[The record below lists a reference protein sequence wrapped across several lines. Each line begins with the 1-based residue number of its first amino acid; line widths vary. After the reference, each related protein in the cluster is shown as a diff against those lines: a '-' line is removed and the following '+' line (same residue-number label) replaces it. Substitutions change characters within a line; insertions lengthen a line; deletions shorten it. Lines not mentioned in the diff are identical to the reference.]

1 MNLNKGKG
9 RIPGRLVDRDSIN
22 LIITELQGFFFVVV
36 FLFVVFLCCFFVFVF
51 VFSPHGLNQLL
62 LSICEIHSKSDYRL
76 ILKTLDKGEKGE
88 RKQTNKKLHH
98 KLSYVLG
105 LHGVH

>member
-1 MNLNKGKG
+1 MKIIMNLNKGKG

-22 LIITELQGFFFVVV
+22 LIITELQVVFFLFFF
-36 FLFVVFLCCFFVFVF
+36 FLLFFCCCFFVFVF

-88 RKQTNKKLHH
+88 REKTNKQKTAP
-98 KLSYVLG
+98 
-105 LHGVH
+105 